1 MAEFRLENTPNPNT
15 VKINVDQLIYAG
27 TIEYLKSRKT
37 NSEFAQEIFKIDGIE
52 GAFIL
57 KDFLTVTKTE
67 DSSFNDITPKVLDLI
82 NKFIAEQKS
91 FGEISVEKTVD
102 KDLGEVEQKIVD
114 ILNKYVRPAVA
125 QDGGDITYNDFR
137 DGTVYLEMKGSCSG
151 CPSSTMTL
159 KNGIERMLQNYVPEV
174 QSVEAV

>member
-15 VKINVDQLIYAG
+15 IKINVDQMIYAG
-27 TIEYLKSRKT
+27 TIEYLKNRKT
-37 NSEFAQEIFKIDGIE
+37 NSEFAQEIFKIDGVE
-52 GAFIL
+52 GVFIL
-57 KDFLTVTKTE
+57 KDFLTVTKAE
-67 DSSFNDITPKVLDLI
+67 DASFNDITPKVLDMVNL
-82 NKFIAEQKS
+82 FIEKQKS
-91 FGEISVEKTVD
+91 FGEIKNVVSDEKE
-102 KDLGEVEQKIVD
+102 LGEVEQKIVD

-137 DGTVYLEMKGSCSG
+137 DGTVYLQMKGSCSG